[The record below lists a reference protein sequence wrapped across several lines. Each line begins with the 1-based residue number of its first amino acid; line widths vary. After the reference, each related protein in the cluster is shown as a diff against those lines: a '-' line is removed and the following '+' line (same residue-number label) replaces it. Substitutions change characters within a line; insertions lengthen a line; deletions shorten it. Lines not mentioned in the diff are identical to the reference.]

1 MAITKYTQEIKLRV
15 SAKRMY
21 KALVTESYTI
31 LPKLMPNVV
40 NSIEKLQGDGG
51 AGTIRQTNFAE
62 GTPYKYV
69 KHRIDAL
76 DTENY
81 VSKYTLIEGPVLGDK
96 IESISY
102 DQKFEDS
109 SDGGCITKIV
119 SEYHTKGDIQLKEED
134 IKAGKEQSISFYTL
148 TEEYLLANPDVCV

>member
-15 SAKRMY
+15 PAKRMF
-21 KALVTESYTI
+21 KALVTESYTM
-31 LPKLMPNVV
+31 LPKIMPNAVK
-40 NSIEKLQGDGG
+40 SIEKLQGDGG
-51 AGTIRQTNFAE
+51 SGTIRQTNFAD
-62 GTPYKYV
+62 GAPYSYV
-69 KHRIDAL
+69 KHKIDAL

-134 IKAGKEQSISFYTL
+134 IKTGKDQALSFYTL
-148 TEEYLLANPDVCV
+148 TEEYLLANPDVCT